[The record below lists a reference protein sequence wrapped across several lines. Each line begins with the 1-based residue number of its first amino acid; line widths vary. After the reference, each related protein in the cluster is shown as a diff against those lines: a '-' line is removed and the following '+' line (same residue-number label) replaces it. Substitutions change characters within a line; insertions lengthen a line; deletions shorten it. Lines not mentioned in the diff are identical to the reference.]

1 MEQILSAAILVF
13 VLFFFLSIGV
23 WVGFSLLAVG
33 WVAMFIYTGKDV
45 VQIGEILVSNVWG
58 ASYSWALAALPLF
71 IWMGEILFRS
81 RLSEDMFEGLAPWLS
96 SLPGGLL
103 HINILACGVF
113 AAVSGSSAAT
123 AATVGKMSLP
133 ELKRMGYDEK
143 MSIGSLAG
151 SGTLGLLIPP
161 SIVLIVYGVATEQS
175 IARLFV
181 AGILPGIMLVG
192 LFMGYV
198 IIWSIINPG
207 KTVSYKSKLTFL
219 QKVYQSRRLIPVI
232 LLIAGV
238 LGSIYGGFASPTDA
252 AAVGVFFSLILS
264 WFYGM
269 ASWKFFL
276 ETLMGAVRTSC
287 MIAFILAGA
296 AFLTIAMGFSGLPRI
311 LATWIG
317 SLSLSPYM
325 LLLALGIFFIIM
337 GCFLDGASIVVLTAA
352 IIIPMVE
359 QAGIDLVWF
368 GIFLVIIVEMA
379 QITPPVGFNLFI
391 LQGLSGRDIIYCA
404 QSALPFFMVLV
415 VGVAMV
421 VLFPQIVTY
430 LPSHM
435 M

>member
-1 MEQILSAAILVF
+1 
-13 VLFFFLSIGV
+13 
-23 WVGFSLLAVG
+23 
-33 WVAMFIYTGKDV
+33 MFIYTGKDV
-45 VQIGEILVSNVWG
+45 VQIGEILASNVWG

-96 SLPGGLL
+96 RLPGGLL
-103 HINILACGVF
+103 HINIIGCGVF

-143 MSIGSLAG
+143 MSIGTLAG

-175 IARLFV
+175 IARLFI
-181 AGILPGIMLVG
+181 AGVLPGIMLVG

-198 IIWSIINPG
+198 IIWSMINPG
-207 KTVSYKSKLTFL
+207 KAVSYKTDLTFF
-219 QKVYQSRRLIPVI
+219 QKVYQTRRLIPVI
-232 LLIAGV
+232 LLITCV

-252 AAVGVFFSLILS
+252 AAVGVFFSLMLS

-269 ASWKFFL
+269 LSWKFFL

-296 AFLTIAMGFSGLPRI
+296 AFLTIAMGFTGLPRI

-317 SLSLSPYM
+317 SLNLSPYM
-325 LLLALGIFFIIM
+325 LLMALSIFFIIM

-352 IIIPMVE
+352 VIIPMVE
-359 QAGIDLVWF
+359 QAGIDLIWF
-368 GIFLVIIVEMA
+368 GIFLVIVVEMA

-391 LQGLSGRDIIYCA
+391 LQGLSGRDIIYTA
-404 QSALPFFMVLV
+404 RASLPFFMVLV
-415 VGVAMV
+415 LGVALV
-421 VLFPQIVTY
+421 VLFPEIVTY